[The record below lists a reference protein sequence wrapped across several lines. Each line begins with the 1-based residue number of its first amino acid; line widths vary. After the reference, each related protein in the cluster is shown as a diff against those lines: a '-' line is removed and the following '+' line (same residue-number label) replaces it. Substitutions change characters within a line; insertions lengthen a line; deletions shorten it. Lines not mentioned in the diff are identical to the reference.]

1 MILNLI
7 FGLLFIFFLPGF
19 TMVNALFPRKGELDK
34 EFDMLYR
41 VTLGMGM
48 SIVTTILVGFL
59 LGTLPFEG
67 DKGHFVA
74 PNIWAMLISLTAIFF
89 AIGWYKGAYQ
99 FMGWIHPS
107 LERPAPPEPAP
118 EGFDY
123 KDDKAILH
131 EMQKLAQRRQQLKYK
146 LKEAREK
153 GKSQARSIR
162 EHYSKQREIA
172 EKELKEVD
180 EKLRELEK
188 LRSEEIY

>member
-1 MILNLI
+1 MINLI

-48 SIVTTILVGFL
+48 SIVTTILVGFF
-59 LGTLPFEG
+59 LGSLPFEG
-67 DKGHFVA
+67 DMGHFVA
-74 PNIWAMLISLTAIFF
+74 RNIWAMLISLTVIFF
-89 AIGWYKGAYQ
+89 FIGWYKGAYQ
-99 FMGWIHPS
+99 WMGWIHPS

-123 KDDKAILH
+123 QDDKAILQK
-131 EMQKLAQRRQQLKYK
+131 MQKLAKRRQQLKYK

-153 GKSQARSIR
+153 GRSQAKSMRD
-162 EHYSKQREIA
+162 HYDRQRKMA
-172 EKELKEVD
+172 EEELKDVD
-180 EKLRELEK
+180 RELRELEK
-188 LRSEEIY
+188 LRAEDIY